1 MRLAKRLYYE
11 QQLER
16 NKSNCKKTWNILN
29 EIINK
34 RKQTSKLPSTFII
47 NNVDCSDPISI
58 ANNFSKYFSTLG
70 SNLASKIPQVP
81 VPPNSF
87 LSGEFVDSMFFDITT
102 EQEVTEIVNS
112 FRNGVASGYDNLP
125 VSVIKE
131 SIDLIAKP
139 LAHIVNLSISAGIFS
154 DFLKIA
160 RVIPVFKSGDRRLMS
175 NYRPVSVLP
184 IFSKVFERVVYN
196 RLISYVDR
204 LNILTEN
211 QYGFRKDHS
220 TSLALLDLY
229 NKISSG
235 IDIKEFT
242 VGIFLDLSKAFDTI
256 DHCILFDKLQHYGI
270 RGVPL
275 DWFKSYFNERQQFV
289 VYNDISS
296 QKIPINCGVPQG
308 SILGPLLF
316 LLYINDICNA
326 SDILHY
332 VLFADDTNLFYSHK
346 NLSFLIDQVN
356 HELLKLSDWFAA
368 NRLSINFEKTKFMI
382 FRPKQKSCNVD
393 VNIVLSSH
401 QISLTNEVSFLG
413 VILDEHLSWKSH
425 ITHVTRKMSKSI
437 GIIKK
442 ASFYL
447 SKSTLLTLYY
457 SLVYPYMQ
465 YCILVWGSTYPSNL
479 RRIVLLQKRVVRIIN
494 KAVYDA
500 HTEPMFNDLGLLPFQ
515 KIYLFHLGK
524 FMFLFHKRMLPAN
537 FDNFLLLC

>member
-1 MRLAKRLYYE
+1 M
-11 QQLER
+11 
-16 NKSNCKKTWNILN
+16 
-29 EIINK
+29 
-34 RKQTSKLPSTFII
+34 
-47 NNVDCSDPISI
+47 
-58 ANNFSKYFSTLG
+58 
-70 SNLASKIPQVP
+70 
-81 VPPNSF
+81 
-87 LSGEFVDSMFFDITT
+87 
-102 EQEVTEIVNS
+102 
-112 FRNGVASGYDNLP
+112 
-125 VSVIKE
+125 
-131 SIDLIAKP
+131 
-139 LAHIVNLSISAGIFS
+139 
-154 DFLKIA
+154 
-160 RVIPVFKSGDRRLMS
+160 
-175 NYRPVSVLP
+175 
-184 IFSKVFERVVYN
+184 
-196 RLISYVDR
+196 DR

-437 GIIKK
+437 SIIKK

-447 SKSTLLTLYY
+447 SKSTLHVNTILFSCLSIYAILYF
-457 SLVYPYMQ
+457 SLGINVSINPKT
-465 YCILVWGSTYPSNL
+465 YCL
-479 RRIVLLQKRVVRIIN
+479 IVLL
-494 KAVYDA
+494 
-500 HTEPMFNDLGLLPFQ
+500 GL
-515 KIYLFHLGK
+515 
-524 FMFLFHKRMLPAN
+524 
-537 FDNFLLLC
+537 